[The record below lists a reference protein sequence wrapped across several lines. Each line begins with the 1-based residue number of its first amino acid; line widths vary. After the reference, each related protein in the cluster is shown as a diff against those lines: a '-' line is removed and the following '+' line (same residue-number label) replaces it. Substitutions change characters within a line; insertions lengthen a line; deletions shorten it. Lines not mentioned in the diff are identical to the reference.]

1 MERWLKISAAKL
13 WESLTLVREDLS
25 RLSHRQK
32 SARNGSG
39 EGWSNY
45 PPCPIAAPCKLVR
58 VIPVMRLLTEA
69 ALTATVQGPDFSERL
84 NMAFIERVNLTVRH
98 GIAAAFSPNLG
109 HLATGATA
117 AGPSEVVARL
127 VSFCSSSRS
136 VVGGLRATTTTRG
149 QPPSKTLPAADG
161 SSGSGENPSTMV
173 SRRGAFVPPTAGFRL
188 KTDRAGCGWSVKSRR
203 SRKEPHCRVKW
214 PVRTTH

>member
-69 ALTATVQGPDFSERL
+69 ALTATVQGPDFSGRL

-161 SSGSGENPSTMV
+161 SSGSRQNHPTM
-173 SRRGAFVPPTAGFRL
+173 
-188 KTDRAGCGWSVKSRR
+188 DRAGGALLPLATGLRLRATHARGGCSVMAWRGG
-203 SRKEPHCRVKW
+203 
-214 PVRTTH
+214 